1 MLTDIIT
8 KFLTSNTTTYS
19 TYKTGLLQAKAYR
32 ALKQRT
38 AELLK
43 PFDLST
49 MEWVV
54 LGSLSEMHDGLT
66 HTQIAELV
74 GVETPF
80 ATNLVTALEEKKLV
94 KRKLNPKDKRYKI
107 VMLVPSAR
115 STVATIE
122 KQLRAEMK
130 PLLKGYSLTDIV
142 GYMNVLKTIISNND
156 LLNKAK

>member
-8 KFLTSNTTTYS
+8 KFLTSNSSSYS

-43 PFDLST
+43 PYNLST

-54 LGSLSEMHDGLT
+54 LGSLSEMSDGLT

-94 KRKLNPKDKRYKI
+94 KRTLNPKDKRYKI
-107 VMLVPSAR
+107 VMITPS
-115 STVATIE
+115 TIKKVATIE
-122 KQLRAEMK
+122 KHLRSEMK
-130 PLLKGYSLTDIV
+130 PLLKGYSITDIV

-156 LLNKAK
+156 LLHKK